1 MRECELCGLRA
12 RIHCEADQA
21 KLCWDCDEK
30 VHGANFLVAKHPRN
44 LLCHGCQ
51 SPTPWMGSGPKL
63 TPTVSVCEIC
73 VERRGIK
80 FQRHEDQESE
90 AENEDDVDL
99 DDEEEDDDGGHD
111 GEDVDDDADDDHDDD
126 EDENQVVPWSSSH
139 SAAAEPP
146 PAVSCSSS
154 EEEEEEEEFLVV
166 SKRMRENADPDSDLG
181 GDETSSLASLRLLK
195 RARPGEENR
204 LLSERSSE
212 AELRSTA
219 IVSSIESLQNQTD
232 VISDGDDQAS
242 AAVLGICEPRR
253 DVLVAYVVFLRGT
266 CIHDA

>member
-80 FQRHEDQESE
+80 FQRHEDQESG

-99 DDEEEDDDGGHD
+99 DDEDDDDDGGHD
-111 GEDVDDDADDDHDDD
+111 GEDVDDDADDDE

-154 EEEEEEEEFLVV
+154 EEEEEEEEEEFLVV

-181 GDETSSLASLRLLK
+181 CDETSSLASLRLLK
-195 RARPGEENR
+195 RARLGEENR

-232 VISDGDDQAS
+232 VISDGDDPAS

-253 DVLVAYVVFLRGT
+253 DGQSR
-266 CIHDA
+266 

>member
-99 DDEEEDDDGGHD
+99 DDEDDDDDGGHD
-111 GEDVDDDADDDHDDD
+111 GEDADDDADDDE

-154 EEEEEEEEFLVV
+154 EEEEEEEEEFLVV

-181 GDETSSLASLRLLK
+181 CDETSSLASLGLLK
-195 RARPGEENR
+195 RARLGEENR

-219 IVSSIESLQNQTD
+219 IVSSIDSLQNQTD
-232 VISDGDDQAS
+232 VISDGDDPAS

-253 DVLVAYVVFLRGT
+253 DGQSR
-266 CIHDA
+266 

>member
-30 VHGANFLVAKHPRN
+30 VHGANFLVAKHPRS

-99 DDEEEDDDGGHD
+99 DDEDDDDGGGHD
-111 GEDVDDDADDDHDDD
+111 GEDVDDDDDEEEEE
-126 EDENQVVPWSSSH
+126 EDENQVVPWSCSH

-154 EEEEEEEEFLVV
+154 EEEEEEEEEFLVV
-166 SKRMRENADPDSDLG
+166 SKRMRENAVPDSDLG
-181 GDETSSLASLRLLK
+181 CDETSSLASLRLLK
-195 RARPGEENR
+195 RARLGEEKR

-219 IVSSIESLQNQTD
+219 TQSLQNQTD
-232 VISDGDDQAS
+232 VISDGDDHAS

-253 DVLVAYVVFLRGT
+253 DGQSR
-266 CIHDA
+266 